1 MTEWNTRI
9 LAPGKEPDFRHL
21 VDKLFAQQLETWP
34 ALRAGVEAF
43 REVEYRRLSVGRTP
57 VLLQHNPRRIVS
69 TGAPMDAASIRRRPC
84 FLCPDNMPE
93 EEKGLEFGTRFVVFC
108 NPYPVLKNHLVL
120 VSKEHRP
127 QAIDGTAMYA
137 LDFAEALGPEFFVL
151 YNGPSSGASAPDHLH
166 LQAGASELIPVLSDL
181 EHCAKLAIPSP
192 QGIETFLLENY
203 RVNTLIIRGG
213 KKPDLANWIET
224 IVHVLAD
231 LVGTKSV
238 EPLLNLLYMRR
249 GRDWEVVIFPRERHR
264 PSSFYSSGEDRL
276 IVSPAAIDMGG
287 LMVVPERRDFDRMDT
302 AIVEGIYR
310 EVTLVDEKF
319 DRLIGVLPGIVR

>member
-1 MTEWNTRI
+1 MTEWNSRI
-9 LAPGKEPDFRHL
+9 LDPGEEPDFRRL
-21 VDKLFAQQLETWP
+21 VDRLFAQQLKTWA

-43 REVEYRRLSVGRTP
+43 REVEYRRLSVGGTL

-69 TGAPMDAASIRRRPC
+69 TGAPMDSASISRRPC

-127 QAIDGTAMYA
+127 QGIDGNTMYP

-166 LQAGASELIPVLSDL
+166 LQAGAAELIPVLSDL
-181 EHCAKLAIPSP
+181 EQCEKLAIPSP
-192 QGIETFLLENY
+192 AGIETFAPRNY

-213 KKPDLANWIET
+213 NKLDLAHWIQT
-224 IVHVLAD
+224 IVNVLAE
-231 LVGTKSV
+231 LIGANPL
-238 EPLLNLLYMRR
+238 EPMLNVLYTSR
-249 GRDWEVVIFPRERHR
+249 GREWEVVIFPRERHR
-264 PSSFYSSGEDRL
+264 PSSFYSSGDDRL

-287 LMVVPERRDFDRMDT
+287 LMVVPERRDFDRMDA
-302 AIVEGIYR
+302 AIVESIYR

-319 DRLIGVLPGIVR
+319 ARLIGVLAGIVR